1 VRSDKGLLLNG
12 DPAPPLYPETYDL
25 RMRPAG
31 TRAAAGALAL
41 AAALA
46 GAASATPSVP
56 PRQPANVL
64 TLPKPVGAI
73 PPPAG
78 SFTDRPERLHTSMLP
93 GAVDDTERVDVFV
106 APDGVPAKVTVTQR
120 LVLTG
125 TGQFIVWERA
135 TAQDA
140 EALEDTLEPVLKR
153 EGVIWQGFVAGRK
166 ELAARLTLDPVVE
179 SELLPLRVEVGWRG
193 AGRIAPGGAL
203 PGPGEVVVR
212 LVNHTGRAMALPT
225 GDVAPEQLAGPLDA
239 LLRHATSRT
248 TVAPP
253 AAGRGL
259 PLRLVARR
267 TGPPRDATTVAPFR
281 VTGTIRVEGS
291 GATGDG
297 LGSTP
302 VTDGVRVEG
311 VLQGE
316 AAFTLRAPAAGRL
329 VLDLTA
335 VPTLDPRTL
344 RPPRGRTWAE
354 WLRRKPTPNE
364 TRDALTAL
372 VEGAA
377 AAARDDEYAPYLGH
391 HGPGTVRTTFHF
403 GVAPAD
409 VVRSAPQPLRPKGFP
424 MALAGVAL
432 LAVLANT
439 TAIWRRL

>member
-1 VRSDKGLLLNG
+1 
-12 DPAPPLYPETYDL
+12 
-25 RMRPAG
+25 
-31 TRAAAGALAL
+31 
-41 AAALA
+41 
-46 GAASATPSVP
+46 
-56 PRQPANVL
+56 
-64 TLPKPVGAI
+64 
-73 PPPAG
+73 
-78 SFTDRPERLHTSMLP
+78 
-93 GAVDDTERVDVFV
+93 
-106 APDGVPAKVTVTQR
+106 
-120 LVLTG
+120 
-125 TGQFIVWERA
+125 
-135 TAQDA
+135 
-140 EALEDTLEPVLKR
+140 
-153 EGVIWQGFVAGRK
+153 
-166 ELAARLTLDPVVE
+166 
-179 SELLPLRVEVGWRG
+179 
-193 AGRIAPGGAL
+193 
-203 PGPGEVVVR
+203 
-212 LVNHTGRAMALPT
+212 MALPT

-316 AAFTLRAPAAGRL
+316 AAFTLRAPVAGRL